1 MLLNISSHM
10 ATSVDSQ
17 VQMWMEIP
25 EPLSTPPK
33 SQILKQD
40 CYNSFNFNWHW
51 PDRWKTFPWDTS
63 QVKLHSWRWRPMI
76 TSEYWFLVLTCT
88 YYYFSFTP
96 PPPIQPATISL
107 PHPPLLAPFCLSID
121 TLPWTASLPH
131 DYSAAASILHLAVKV
146 HPLCSHP
153 GLLWNINKSLKRE
166 TRPSHVN
173 GFSMTEEPA
182 AHSWS

>member
-33 SQILKQD
+33 SQILEQD
-40 CYNSFNFNWHW
+40 CYKSFNFTWHW

-76 TSEYWFLVLTCT
+76 TSEYWFLVLTCI
-88 YYYFSFTP
+88 YYHFSFTP

-153 GLLWNINKSLKRE
+153 GLLWNINKSQESKEGNPPKPCQWL
-166 TRPSHVN
+166 
-173 GFSMTEEPA
+173 
-182 AHSWS
+182 